1 MTIRLLCSLAASA
14 LLGGAALAS
23 TPVPAKMTVPP
34 LLPPQ
39 ALLQTAATTTW
50 PTYNGDYSGRRFS
63 PLTQINAGNI
73 QRLAVAWIHQARA
86 AVPAGQ
92 ASGIPVHAAI
102 DATPLEVRGVLYFT
116 LPDNVF
122 ALDAR
127 TGAPIWHFHWVNHGG
142 LLIVGNRGL
151 GMYGNWLY
159 FMTPDNWLVCLDART
174 GKLRWKEEI
183 ADPRQGYFSS
193 GAPLVVKNHVIV
205 NAGGDTLDLRAYLEA
220 RDPVTGALQWQ
231 WFVTPSAGQPGAN
244 TWPNANARQHGGG
257 NPWVPATYDPQLN
270 LVYAGTANP
279 NPVYAGQG
287 RKGRDLYTGCLV
299 AIDPDTGKMV
309 WYFQGN
315 AHDTHDWDQTEPPVL
330 FDAPIHGHVRQLIA
344 QASRDGYF
352 FVLDRRT
359 GQEIAAQPFVP
370 LDWSLGLDRRGE
382 PIPNPE
388 KFPSTSGTL
397 VSVPAGGATNWFPSS
412 FDPQTGL
419 FYVNGGEGY
428 SIAYLQ
434 NTSTHA
440 SGFAGRSITLASRGF
455 LKALNYRTGD
465 TVWQH
470 LYPRNQWEEDSGILT
485 TAGHLL
491 FTGDSAGNLIAYDP
505 ASGKILW
512 HHHLLAPVSNGP
524 ETFLLD
530 GRQYLVVGAGPY
542 LYAFRLL
549 PSVAQASTTAA
560 SGGRP
565 TKRESGDDSGA
576 SRTSPR

>member
-1 MTIRLLCSLAASA
+1 MKALSLRLGFFSL
-14 LLGGAALAS
+14 LLAAALAAQQPPS
-23 TPVPAKMTVPP
+23 PAPAAP
-34 LLPPQ
+34 LLPPA

-63 PLTQINAGNI
+63 PLTQINAGDI
-73 QRLAVAWIHQARA
+73 DQLAVAWIHHLSP
-86 AVPAGQ
+86 AVPAGA
-92 ASGIPVHAAI
+92 ASGIPVHSGI
-102 DATPLEVRGVLYFT
+102 DATPLEVRGVLYLT
-116 LPDNVF
+116 LPDNVY

-127 TGAPIWHFHWVNHGG
+127 TAEPIWHFHWANHGG

-159 FMTPDNWLVCLDART
+159 FMTPDNWLVCLDARA
-174 GKLRWKEEI
+174 GKIRWKQEI
-183 ADPRQGYFSS
+183 ADARLGYFSS
-193 GAPLVVKNHVIV
+193 GAPLVAHNHVIV

-220 RDPVTGALQWQ
+220 LDPATGALQWR
-231 WFVTPSAGQPGAN
+231 WYVTPSAGQPGAN
-244 TWPNANARQHGGG
+244 TWPNAGARLHGGG

-270 LVYAGTANP
+270 LVYVGTANP

-287 RKGRDLYTGCLV
+287 RKGSDLYTGCLV
-299 AIDPDTGKMV
+299 ALNADTGKMV

-315 AHDTHDWDQTEPPVL
+315 IHDTHDWDQTEPPVL
-330 FDAPIHGHVRQLIA
+330 FDAKVHGHMRQLVA

-370 LDWSLGLDRRGE
+370 LNWSLGLDTRGE
-382 PIPNPE
+382 PIPNPG
-388 KFPSTSGTL
+388 KNPSTSGSY
-397 VSVPAGGATNWFPSS
+397 VSMPAGGATNWFPAS

-419 FYVNGGEGY
+419 FYVNTTEGY

-434 NTSTHA
+434 NA
-440 SGFAGRSITLASRGF
+440 GQDAAGFAGRAMTLQARGL
-455 LKALNYRTGD
+455 LKALDYRTGD

-470 LYPRNQWEEDSGILT
+470 LYPRNQWGEHSGILT

-505 ASGKILW
+505 ANGRILW

-530 GRQYLVVGAGPY
+530 GQQYLVVGAGPY

-549 PSVAQASTTAA
+549 PSPALAA
-560 SGGRP
+560 R
-565 TKRESGDDSGA
+565 R
-576 SRTSPR
+576 SRR